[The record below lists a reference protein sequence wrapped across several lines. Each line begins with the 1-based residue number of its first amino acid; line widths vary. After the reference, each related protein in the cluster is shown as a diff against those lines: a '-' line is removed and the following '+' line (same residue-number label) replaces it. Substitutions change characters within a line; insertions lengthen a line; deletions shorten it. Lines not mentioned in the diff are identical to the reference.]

1 MKWPFLELGVDGNH
15 GWCRRKKQ
23 CIYEAYAYPVLCHY
37 GSRLTLEP
45 SLLLPP
51 GRTMIDPN
59 DPLVQLKITCATC
72 SIFALGTTMYRLYKR
87 RGRLWADDAWA
98 LFAFVALIIQI
109 ASVFLH
115 VPVPNN
121 LSKTARVA
129 AYYLMAT
136 TFYAI
141 IWASRLSILFSIV
154 RIDPSEH
161 RRRHLFWVAVAFV
174 ATTFFL
180 LAQLLWVCEP
190 EPSWKEEPNPQCH
203 LPLQV
208 AICQLVTDVIA
219 DTILLFAPVPLF
231 RHLANKPLR
240 RKLTLIFSTC
250 VVTTIVSL
258 VHAAFIL
265 SNGGIKVVISA
276 LVEDCLSLIVA
287 NMPVVVT
294 ALVQLTNDDE
304 VTTVQTASLRFNAKP
319 WFSAGQSLGVTTRGT
334 GPITTVGLHT
344 TCDDPNPR
352 KHATSITWQTAGD
365 DVVDREGTLVHKL
378 STIKAS
384 PTGSSSGAPSLV

>member
-141 IWASRLSILFSIV
+141 IWASRLSILFT
-154 RIDPSEH
+154 
-161 RRRHLFWVAVAFV
+161 VAFV

-265 SNGGIKVVISA
+265 SNGGIKVV
-276 LVEDCLSLIVA
+276 
-287 NMPVVVT
+287 T

-384 PTGSSSGAPSLV
+384 PTGSSSGYARLY